1 MADIIFDNH
10 THDPRRQTFI
20 IPLTYSDIALGA
32 ADIPRISHGGD
43 VWEMRVDLLSPSRE
57 PLGITNLPPLSYVQ
71 AQTNLLKSLS
81 GMPILFTI
89 RTAPQGGKFPPDAE
103 NEALA
108 LMLMAVEE
116 QCKYIDVEIEWSPE
130 MINAVVEKKGSSKI
144 IASFY
149 DWTGDIR
156 WTSDLLREKYATAD
170 VFGDIIKLSILS
182 ADVYDC
188 HELALFERSHSSQN
202 PKSLLAVGMGQ
213 YGQLSRM
220 LSPISVVTHELLPA
234 SSAPGQLTLA
244 EVNRG
249 RQLMGLLPRQ

>member
-10 THDPRRQTFI
+10 NHDPRRQTFI

-43 VWEMRVDLLSPSRE
+43 IWEMRVDLLSPSRE
-57 PLGITNLPPLSYVQ
+57 PLGTTNLPPLSYVQ
-71 AQTNLLKSLS
+71 AQIKLLRSLS

-89 RTAPQGGKFPPDAE
+89 LTAPQGGKFPPDAE

-144 IASFY
+144 IASFH

-156 WTSDLLREKYATAD
+156 WTSDLLQEKYATAD
-170 VFGDIIKLSILS
+170 AFGDIMKLSIFS

-202 PKSLLAVGMGQ
+202 PKPLLAVGMGQ
-213 YGQLSRM
+213 YGQLSRI
-220 LSPISVVTHELLPA
+220 LSPISLVTHELLPA
-234 SSAPGQLTLA
+234 PSAPGQLTLA
-244 EVNRG
+244 ELNCG